1 MGARILACA
10 AALCAT
16 LHIGIAL
23 AAEPYPTRP
32 IRLLIS
38 FPPGGSS
45 DVVARAMQPHMER
58 RLGQPVV
65 IENRPGGGGVIGVD
79 AVAKAAPD
87 GYVIGLGAAGA
98 LAVNVSLREKM
109 PYDPLTDLAPITLL
123 AQVPFILTAP
133 VSLPENS
140 LREVIARAKAN
151 PEGLSIGHGGNGT
164 AMHLTAQLLNQMGGV
179 NVTLV
184 PYRGSGPVAQ
194 DVVAGHVPLGVVDIP
209 SSISLIEAGRV
220 KALGVSTSRRVASL
234 PDVPTSRRPAC
245 RDTSRS
251 AGSAWWRRP
260 ARRTRS
266 SPSSTPPSPP
276 GSPIRRHRSRSA
288 RSGRSRHP
296 ARPRSLPPSSRA
308 RSPNG
313 RRWWRSR
320 GPNRSKRR
328 RPPT

>member
-16 LHIGIAL
+16 LHLGIAL

-123 AQVPFILTAP
+123 AQIPFILTAP
-133 VSLPENS
+133 ASLPENS

-234 PDVPTSRRPAC
+234 PDVPTFAEAGLPGYESIGWFGLVAPAGTP
-245 RDTSRS
+245 DEIIAKLNAAVA
-251 AGSAWWRRP
+251 AGLTDP
-260 ARRTRS
+260 ATQEQIRKVGAE
-266 SPSSTPPSPP
+266 PAP
-276 GSPIRRHRSRSA
+276 GTAKEFAAFIKSEIA
-288 RSGRSRHP
+288 KWAQVVAQSG
-296 ARPRSLPPSSRA
+296 ARPQ
-308 RSPNG
+308 
-313 RRWWRSR
+313 
-320 GPNRSKRR
+320 
-328 RPPT
+328 

>member
-1 MGARILACA
+1 MKARILACA

-16 LHIGIAL
+16 LHIVGIAL

-45 DVVARAMQPHMER
+45 DVVARAMQPHLER

-123 AQVPFILTAP
+123 AQIPFILTAP
-133 VSLPENS
+133 ASLPENS
-140 LREVIARAKAN
+140 LRDVIARAKAN

-234 PDVPTSRRPAC
+234 PDVPTFAEAGLPGYESIGWFGLVAPAGTP
-245 RDTSRS
+245 DEVIAKLNAAVA
-251 AGSAWWRRP
+251 AGLTDPVTQEQIRKVGAEP
-260 ARRTRS
+260 A
-266 SPSSTPPSPP
+266 P
-276 GSPIRRHRSRSA
+276 GTAKEFAAFIKSEIA
-288 RSGRSRHP
+288 KWAQVVAQSG
-296 ARPRSLPPSSRA
+296 ARPQ
-308 RSPNG
+308 
-313 RRWWRSR
+313 
-320 GPNRSKRR
+320 
-328 RPPT
+328 